1 MAKKSKKPKT
11 PKAPKGRGGNGGGKD
26 SVTGLTIN
34 YSDINLKIE
43 SDKLYRPDSEL
54 VKKFRSAGY
63 QTGTS
68 VSDFTTEYEFTDKYI
83 IQTIKR
89 VGSTPDATGDYDSI
103 TRLVYQGKFDYDR
116 GALKSASVELVAQA
130 WDSSIGGTLWRFPQP
145 IKITNPSS
153 LASWA
158 SSLNGRWPAAWN
170 TDSYS
175 SENIWNE
182 AYASTMRM
190 ENGKEIW
197 EYGAGKAAF
206 YALGNGRIFYDGWE
220 TNPFDSNLI

>member
-1 MAKKSKKPKT
+1 MAQKPKKVKT
-11 PKAPKGRGGNGGGKD
+11 PKPPKAGGGKGD
-26 SVTGLTIN
+26 GQDPVTGLTIN
-34 YSDINLKIE
+34 YSDITLRVE
-43 SDKLYRPDSEL
+43 SDKQYGPDSEL

-68 VSDFTTEYEFTDKYI
+68 ASFTTEYEFNDRYV
-83 IQTIKR
+83 IQTINS
-89 VGSTPDATGDYDSI
+89 VGSTPDATGDYDFI

-130 WDSSIGGTLWRFPQP
+130 WDLSLGGTLWRFPQP

-175 SENIWNE
+175 SENIVNE

-206 YALGNGRIFYDGWE
+206 YALGNGKIFYDGWE
-220 TNPFDSNLI
+220 TNPFNSNLI